1 MENIIYG
8 LKIDNKFHYIGKY
21 SGKLNKEG
29 KINKSD
35 LCVTYHNKYRNIFVA
50 NQNVDIDTLSIVD
63 DEWYDKKIKEIV
75 EKYKE
80 NNPLQN
86 PQWML
91 EGKRGYWS
99 DTNGFFNGDGYW
111 KGKKRD
117 ANTLTRLSESKYKKL
132 VQYDK
137 DGNLVKEWDSIR
149 EVAIKVFN
157 DYAVIKGCAK
167 STLYSILK
175 SGLVKNR
182 FRHDSYWFK
191 SEELMNEFNCIP
203 VRLKID
209 AIIKSQK
216 KKHSI
221 LNRPDYTTM
230 EKNIYTVEHTVNGE
244 TKIYM
249 NAYEASEKLKIS
261 FRMIRYNCRNKING
275 FCYGKKLKQ
284 KFINIKSNECNN

>member
-8 LKIDNKFHYIGKY
+8 LKIDDKYHYIGKY

-35 LCVTYHNKYRNIFVA
+35 LCVTYHNKYRNIFA
-50 NQNVDIDTLSIVD
+50 LTENVDITTLSVAD
-63 DEWYDKKIKEIV
+63 DEWYDEKIKEV
-75 EKYKE
+75 VQKYGE

-99 DTNGFFNGDGYW
+99 DTKGYFNGDGYW

-117 ANTLTRLSESKYKKL
+117 ANTLKQLSESKFKKL

-137 DGNLVKEWDSIR
+137 DGNFVKEWDSIR

-167 STLYSILK
+167 STLYTILK
-175 SGLVKNR
+175 SGLFKNR
-182 FRHDSYWFK
+182 FRHGSYWIK

-216 KKHSI
+216 KKHVI
-221 LNRPDYTTM
+221 INKADYTIM
-230 EKNIYTVEHTVNGE
+230 EKNIYSVEHTANSE
-244 TKIYM
+244 TKTYM
-249 NAYEASEKLKIS
+249 NAFEASNKLKLS
-261 FRMIRYNCRNKING
+261 VKMVRYYCRNKING
-275 FCYGKKLKQ
+275 FCYGKKMKQ
-284 KFINIKSNECNN
+284 KLTNITT